1 MKKYWKLFIPIYG
14 MYHALVVDM
23 CDLAYNHTAIYF
35 GSAAAQAVY
44 LTAPLTYILFSSLL

>member
-14 MYHALVVDM
+14 MYQALIIDI

-35 GSAAAQAVY
+35 LSATAQAIY
-44 LTAPLTYILFSSLL
+44 LAAPLVYILFSSLV

>member
-14 MYHALVVDM
+14 MYYALVVDM